1 MAPIM
6 DRRSVHKWKKSRWIP
21 ISVEIS
27 MTRFALPVRAES
39 RSAPRSASPPYA
51 ESRKRAPQRI
61 TPSVGPRARL
71 SQSQRAWIRLCS
83 RCRVFHPA
91 LCRFERGS
99 IRVETAAEN
108 HMGENRFYTEPARRC
123 GNRQSCRPETILP
136 TSAHRPARRHARPA
150 IVQISDFPR
159 HAYRNR

>member
-1 MAPIM
+1 
-6 DRRSVHKWKKSRWIP
+6 
-21 ISVEIS
+21 

-39 RSAPRSASPPYA
+39 RSAFGITTVCGEPETRAAADYA
-51 ESRKRAPQRI
+51 ICRAAGKTVPIAAGMDTALQ
-61 TPSVGPRARL
+61 PVP
-71 SQSQRAWIRLCS
+71 
-83 RCRVFHPA
+83 VFHPA

-123 GNRQSCRPETILP
+123 GNRQSCRPGTILP